1 MSEQESWKESLSI
14 KNFYFSGKKHINDL
28 GSGKSFSE
36 ASFSKRLNM
45 DFFNNFIDCFQKS
58 INLGNQ
64 HTFGKVIKRNEETN
78 EYGLSKS
85 MFLNPIYLN

>member
-1 MSEQESWKESLSI
+1 
-14 KNFYFSGKKHINDL
+14 
-28 GSGKSFSE
+28 
-36 ASFSKRLNM
+36 M